1 MSIQDFK
8 GQRMLVT
15 GAATGI
21 GRACAQMLAGRGAE
35 VWINHLGQADAA
47 AVLVDEIVSA
57 GGRAIAIEADV
68 SDPDAVAEMFAC
80 ITANGPLDGLVNNA
94 GIIQEQA
101 FLDTSEADW
110 RHIMA
115 VDLDGVYR
123 CCRHALEGMSTAGRG
138 AIVNISSELGHLG
151 RENYVAYCTAKAGVI
166 GLTRSLAREFAP
178 AIRVN
183 GVAPGPVDTAMVSV
197 EQMSEEWIA
206 KELAIPAGR
215 LGRPDEI
222 AAAVCFLLSPA
233 ASFFTGQMLGANGGA
248 WMGG

>member
-47 AVLVDEIVSA
+47 AVLVIPAGFERDLVAA

-110 RHIMA
+110 RQIMA

-123 CCRHALEGMSTAGRG
+123 CCRHALEGMSTAGRDQSTG
-138 AIVNISSELGHLG
+138 ARVRPGHSGQRRGAGAGGYGHGVG
-151 RENYVAYCTAKAGVI
+151 RAYERGVD
-166 GLTRSLAREFAP
+166 R
-178 AIRVN
+178 
-183 GVAPGPVDTAMVSV
+183 
-197 EQMSEEWIA
+197 
-206 KELAIPAGR
+206 
-215 LGRPDEI
+215 
-222 AAAVCFLLSPA
+222 
-233 ASFFTGQMLGANGGA
+233 
-248 WMGG
+248 